1 MWPRTLSLAAMVLV
15 ASALPPCRAQETLEL
30 QSGMF
35 YGFRVDPQDEDG
47 FGDPGWGLGGEG
59 GWYFEPIPR
68 AFVLKAGA
76 EYGNLLSD
84 DRTVLLPGA
93 RVPVFINTSHN
104 YFRIFGG
111 MDVGVRG
118 RTPVQPHAAIHLA
131 LARQD
136 VTVSAFDTTFGEF
149 NQLET
154 ESKSGLGYDA
164 TVGLAFRVTRQFRLD
179 AGVRY
184 MHIPTVDLGRAAG
197 GSTGSDFAL
206 IYVGIGY
213 GVDP

>member
-1 MWPRTLSLAAMVLV
+1 MRPRTLSLAALAFVS
-15 ASALPPCRAQETLEL
+15 SALLPCRAEEPLEL
-30 QSGMF
+30 QSGVV
-35 YGFRVDPQDEDG
+35 YLFRVDPQDEDG

-68 AFVLKAGA
+68 AFTLKAGA
-76 EYGNLLSD
+76 EYGTLESD

-93 RVPVFINTSHN
+93 GVPVFINTSHN

-111 MDVGVRG
+111 IDVGVRG
-118 RTPVQPHAAIHLA
+118 RTPVQPHGAIHLA

-136 VTVSAFDTTFGEF
+136 VTVSGFDTTFGEF
-149 NQLET
+149 NQLDT
-154 ESKSGLGYDA
+154 ESDSGLGYDA
-164 TVGLAFRVTRQFRLD
+164 TVGVAFRVTRQFRLD

-184 MHIPTVDLGRAAG
+184 MRLPKVDLGDEAG
-197 GSTGSDFAL
+197 GSTRSEFAL
-206 IYVGIGY
+206 IYVGFGY